1 MYREVL
7 YIFVLVFP
15 FYDVQALMFRNQI
28 VSNRSVGLV
37 VTLSHLFALALYLNF
52 LFSSYNSHIS
62 VIF

>member
-37 VTLSHLFALALYLNF
+37 VTLSHVCFGFVLKLSFF
-52 LFSSYNSHIS
+52 
-62 VIF
+62 